1 MHAKRSLAVA
11 ALAAVSVLPVAAWL
25 LPLDAHEGDPKLIDL
40 VPPHAGPGFRSGRP
54 SVPREQQSATSPA
67 AFPASGVT
75 LLSWMPL
82 PELLGGQNG
91 NSLTGYVSPAGRE
104 YALMGT
110 HAGTSFVDV
119 SDPGAPELV
128 AVVQGPPSLWRDVRT
143 YQQHAYMISEGGS
156 GIQVVDMTNLDAGSV
171 AVLPNVLTGG
181 TETTHT
187 LFVDQASGFLYRAG
201 GGDNGLRIYSLA
213 NPASP
218 QLVGQWN
225 DRYTHEVTVVP
236 YTSGPWAGKQIAF
249 SCGGFNGGFSSTG
262 LSILDV
268 TNKSSI
274 QVLKHIS
281 YPGAAYCHQG
291 WPSKDL
297 KYFYINDELD
307 ETGTNFTN
315 TKIIDITSLTNP
327 VVKAPFTNQSTA
339 IGHNLY
345 VEDDRIYEAN
355 YTSGM
360 RVFDN
365 TNPLQPVE
373 VAWFDTWP
381 EDDDAKFNGL
391 WNVYPYLPSG
401 IVLGS
406 DIDKGLFVW
415 WVGAPL
421 LDIAAV
427 GGAPEL
433 LDPAGHTLDVTI
445 GQAAPGT
452 LVPGSA
458 ELHYD
463 LGAGWV
469 SVPLAGQG
477 GNQFSV
483 DFPALACGELV
494 DWYVS
499 ARSTNGITW
508 TFPGGAPT
516 VVHQST
522 AGDAITVVAT
532 LDLEAAP
539 AGWIVGAP
547 DDDAQ
552 EGKWFHA
559 DPLGSKAQPEDDHS
573 FPGARCWFTQQS
585 FPGATTGSHDVD
597 GGKTTLTSAPL
608 DATGLAQPYIG
619 YWRWYSNNQGA
630 AQDDTF
636 VVQVSGGFGG
646 PWVTVETVGPTGPET
661 GGGWFKHQ
669 FRVTDFVAATSQVRL
684 RFVASDTGADSIVE
698 AAVDD
703 LSVFDL
709 DCTGAAGGV
718 YCTAKVNSLGCAPH
732 VAASGSPSLGSGLP
746 FTLSVSGKINAQN
759 GLMFYALSPAALPFQ
774 GGTLCVGTPL
784 TRTPGQNSGGNP
796 PPASDCSGS
805 FAFDFNVWANSG
817 ADPLLVPGAAV
828 FAQFWSRDLGDPAGF
843 GSSLSD
849 ALAFTLQ
856 P

>member
-1 MHAKRSLAVA
+1 LS
-11 ALAAVSVLPVAAWL
+11 VSAWL
-25 LPLDAHEGDPKLIDL
+25 VPLGAHEGDPKLVDL
-40 VPPHAGPGFRSGRP
+40 VPPHTGPGFRGGRP
-54 SVPREQQSATSPA
+54 AGPRDVLNSTSPA

-75 LLSWMPL
+75 LLSWMTL
-82 PELLGGQNG
+82 SELLGGKNG
-91 NSLTGYVSPAGRE
+91 NSLTGYVSPSGTE

-110 HAGTSFVDV
+110 HSGTAFVDV

-128 AVVQGPPSLWRDVRT
+128 VHVPGPPSLWRDVRT
-143 YQQHAYMISEGGS
+143 YQQHAYMVSEGGS

-171 AVLPNVLTGG
+171 TQLANVLDGG

-187 LFVDQASGFLYRAG
+187 LFVDEVSGFLYRSG
-201 GGDNGLRIYSLA
+201 GGNNGLRIYSLA
-213 NPASP
+213 NPAAP

-249 SCGGFNGGFSSTG
+249 SCGGFNGGFNSTG

-268 TNKSSI
+268 TDKNSI
-274 QVLKHIS
+274 QVLKHVS

-307 ETGTNFTN
+307 ENGSNFTN
-315 TKIIDITSLTNP
+315 TKVIDITSLTNP
-327 VVKAPFTNQSTA
+327 VVKQPFTNQSTA

-355 YTSGM
+355 YTSGL

-421 LDIAAV
+421 LDVAVV
-427 GGAPEL
+427 GGTPDL
-433 LDPAGHTLDVTI
+433 LDPTGQTLAVTI
-445 GQAAPGT
+445 GEAAPGT

-463 LGAGWV
+463 VGAGWI
-469 SVPLAGQG
+469 SVPLGSQG
-477 GNQFSV
+477 GGQFTV
-483 DFPALACGELV
+483 DLPALECGQLV
-494 DWYVS
+494 DWYLS

-508 TFPGGAPT
+508 TAPGGAPSL
-516 VVHQST
+516 VHQST
-522 AGDAITVVAT
+522 AADAVNVVAV
-532 LDLEAAP
+532 LDLEIAT
-539 AGWIVGAP
+539 GWVVGVP
-547 DDDAQ
+547 DDDATD
-552 EGKWFHA
+552 GKWFHA

-573 FPGARCWFTQQS
+573 FPGTKCWFTKQS
-585 FPGATTGSHDVD
+585 FSGATAGSHDVD
-597 GGKTTLTSAPL
+597 GGKTTLTSPPL
-608 DATGLAQPYIG
+608 DTTGLGQPFLG
-619 YWRWYSNNQGA
+619 YWRWYSNNQGGP
-630 AQDDTF
+630 QDDVFT
-636 VVQVSGGFGG
+636 VQVSGGPGG
-646 PWVTVETVGPTGPET
+646 PWVTVETVGPTGPGT
-661 GGGWFKHQ
+661 GGGWIKHQ

-684 RFVASDTGADSIVE
+684 RFIASDTGAASIVE

-703 LSVFDL
+703 LEVFDV
-709 DCTGAAGGV
+709 DCPSGGGGV
-718 YCTAKVNSLGCAPH
+718 YCTAKLNSLGCAPH
-732 VAASGSPSLGSGLP
+732 VATSGVPSLSSGLP
-746 FTLSVSGKINAQN
+746 FLVLASGKLSGQN
-759 GLMFYALSPAALPFQ
+759 GLLFYAQSPGAAPFH
-774 GGTLCVGTPL
+774 GGTLCVGSPL
-784 TRTPGQNSGGNP
+784 VRTALQNSGGS
-796 PPASDCSGS
+796 PPASDCSGTY
-805 FAFDFNVWANSG
+805 AFDFNAWAASG
-817 ADPLLVPGAAV
+817 ADPLLGAGSDV
-828 FAQFWSRDLGDPAGF
+828 YAQYWSRDVADPTGF

-849 ALAFTLQ
+849 AVWFTLD